1 MDNETDKKEKLTR
14 KERRRRW
21 KEAKRAKRAELKEYY
36 RYAPWGRRVWN
47 LYLKKIVNVLLMLTI
62 LVGLVAVNMDLI
74 IDGVVAP
81 ILMDMYDNAAKKPLT
96 PEQEKEL
103 YEMSPIDEE
112 GAARID
118 ALPRVGEDETWTVCV
133 YMIGADLEDMGENNL
148 SDLLRYETRAVREEI
163 EADKAAARRD
173 SLDRFRGELEE
184 NGLGLPA
191 FFYYPVVPVASSTTV
206 TEDVIVAER
215 DGFASND
222 IAEMTA
228 DVWSDN
234 INVVIQTGG
243 ARRWS
248 NQLVNPNRTQRFTY
262 HNGEFK
268 EVANLPL
275 ERASSRESLEGFL
288 RFCKEEYP
296 SDHRILVL
304 WNHGGG
310 PFGYGHDAVY
320 GGFLSLKDIREALS
334 SVYRPSKTDPA
345 FDIIGYDACLMSTL
359 EATHALDGF
368 ADYYCVSE
376 EVEPGDG

>member
-36 RYAPWGRRVWN
+36 RYAPWGKRVWN

-62 LVGLVAVNMDLI
+62 LVGLVAVNMGLI
-74 IDGVVAP
+74 MHGVVAP

-133 YMIGADLEDMGENNL
+133 YMIGADLEDMGENDL

-222 IAEMTA
+222 IAELTA

-310 PFGYGHDAVY
+310 SISGELPRA
-320 GGFLSLKDIREALS
+320 
-334 SVYRPSKTDPA
+334 
-345 FDIIGYDACLMSTL
+345 
-359 EATHALDGF
+359 EATEENVLTLAM
-368 ADYYCVSE
+368 ADE
-376 EVEPGDG
+376 KKEATA